1 VKRKLSLFASSR
13 SGTSAGSN
21 GDASCST
28 GGG

>member
-13 SGTSAGSN
+13 SGASGSGN
-21 GDASCST
+21 DASCAP